1 MGPRKKTP
9 LGRTFGRVLQAA
21 RLDRQL
27 TQEEL
32 ADHTDYSRVQIA
44 YFETGISTPSLEALI
59 VLEKALGLA
68 TGELLRR
75 TVETLPKRWR

>member
-9 LGRTFGRVLQAA
+9 LGRTFGRVLKAA
-21 RLDRQL
+21 RQARQL
-27 TQEEL
+27 TQETL
-32 ADHTDYSRVQIA
+32 ADATDYRRVQIA

-59 VLEKALGLA
+59 VLEQALGLE

-75 TVETLPKRWR
+75 TVDDLPRRWR